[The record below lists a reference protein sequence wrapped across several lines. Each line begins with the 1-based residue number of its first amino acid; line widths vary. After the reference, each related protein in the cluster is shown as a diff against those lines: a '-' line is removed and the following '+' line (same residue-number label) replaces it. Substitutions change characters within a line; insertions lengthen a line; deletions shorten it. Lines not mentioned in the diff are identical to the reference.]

1 MGNIQYALYDRSSM
15 AGIFFNIPIW
25 QFNYLE
31 DMWQEIITFGIVLI
45 TVVAVIMRVVK
56 KNKSKNSSSCDSC
69 DGCDGC
75 DLKKYSGNRPEKCD
89 KDCH

>member
-1 MGNIQYALYDRSSM
+1 M
-15 AGIFFNIPIW
+15 AGILFNIPNW
-25 QFNYLE
+25 QFNYLD

-45 TVVAVIMRVVK
+45 TVAAVILRVVK
-56 KNKSKNSSSCDSC
+56 KNKSKKTSIC

-89 KDCH
+89 KGCH